1 MVKMRGDQLL
11 MTDEERWRASI
22 DQIYTYGNSQYPEW
36 RVVAVKSIRKLLFN
50 LEEFYGDM
58 LPDLEYEG
66 SQVDIVHGQ
75 IRSGWFYEA
84 ISQAEQAIE
93 DLFSTMMN
101 LENLSYFAKNVV
113 QYNATK
119 VKKYIW
125 KFDVEDLEYICGQFR
140 VPYFPLDEVW
150 EKEKVF
156 DSYKEAVLRTQGY
169 LKELKEFHRKYY
181 VDYCQYKHGLAV
193 ALSPAENPIMKGD
206 AERINSI
213 LKKPEK
219 CGLWTFHQGTVGD
232 YEKRTGSLPALGIIL
247 KQDMQAHVRELHD
260 EGNLLYHTIHLA
272 DIDEIVSITEKACI
286 LLNVLWKNIIGVCM
300 EKDTDD
306 FREVA
311 FPSETL
317 KRYFVIGFPRD

>member
-1 MVKMRGDQLL
+1 MRGDQLL

-36 RVVAVKSIRKLLFN
+36 RVVAVKSIRKLLLN

-119 VKKYIW
+119 V
-125 KFDVEDLEYICGQFR
+125 
-140 VPYFPLDEVW
+140 
-150 EKEKVF
+150 
-156 DSYKEAVLRTQGY
+156 
-169 LKELKEFHRKYY
+169 
-181 VDYCQYKHGLAV
+181 
-193 ALSPAENPIMKGD
+193 
-206 AERINSI
+206 
-213 LKKPEK
+213 
-219 CGLWTFHQGTVGD
+219 
-232 YEKRTGSLPALGIIL
+232 
-247 KQDMQAHVRELHD
+247 
-260 EGNLLYHTIHLA
+260 
-272 DIDEIVSITEKACI
+272 
-286 LLNVLWKNIIGVCM
+286 
-300 EKDTDD
+300 
-306 FREVA
+306 
-311 FPSETL
+311 
-317 KRYFVIGFPRD
+317 